1 MQYYLE
7 VSQMG
12 VKDSMTTFFV
22 KQIADYLAKDPEQN
36 ADRMFNIARKLTK
49 NPQHLEQIG
58 QVQEAITKDGNW
70 KEYYH
75 RIMRE
80 LDPKVRNTFIINYFV
95 KSCLIGVPMQHEN
108 AAKIGASVPWA
119 ILIDPTD
126 RCNLRCTGCWAG
138 EYEKKNDLS
147 DELLDRVVGEARDL
161 GIYAIVL
168 SGGEP
173 MTRQNTIFKLA
184 RKYDDMVFLA
194 FTNATLIT
202 EETVKNMKDC
212 ANFTVAISLEGLKES
227 TDQRRGEGTYD
238 KVMHAMDLLREGG
251 IPFGVSTCYTRYN
264 VEEVGS
270 DEYVQTLIDKGAY
283 FNWYFTYVP
292 VGKDADISMMATPE
306 QREYMFHR
314 VDELRRTKDL
324 FLIDF
329 WNDGIYSGGCIAGG
343 RRYLHINAAG
353 EVEPCAFIHYAV
365 DNIKEKSLKECLTSD
380 LMKAY
385 QKRQPFNENLLLP
398 CPLIDNPH
406 KLVEIVEE
414 SNAHFTQSNEDG
426 LYEIAKNLKPYSE
439 EWGKRADKLL
449 EKKAEETAATKA

>member
-1 MQYYLE
+1 
-7 VSQMG
+7 MG
-12 VKDSMTTFFV
+12 IKDSMTSFMV
-22 KQIADYLAKDPEQN
+22 KEIADYLAKDPEKN
-36 ADRMFNIARKLTK
+36 ADRLFGIAKRLTK
-49 NPQHLEQIG
+49 NQQHLEQMDA
-58 QVQEAITKDGNW
+58 VQEAISRDGNW
-70 KEYYH
+70 KDYYH

-95 KSCLIGVPMQHEN
+95 KSCLLGVPKEKET
-108 AAKIGASVPWA
+108 AEKLGVGVPWA

-138 EYEKKNDLS
+138 EYTKKNDLS

-161 GIYAIVL
+161 GIYTIVL

-184 RKYDDMVFLA
+184 RKYNDMIFLA

-202 EETVKNMKDC
+202 EETVKNMQEVS
-212 ANFTVAISLEGLKES
+212 NFTVAISLEGLEGS
-227 TDQRRGEGTYD
+227 TDKRRGAGTFA
-238 KVMHAMDLLREGG
+238 KVMQAMDLLKEAG
-251 IPFGVSTCYTRYN
+251 IPFGVSTCYTHYN

-270 DEYVQTLIDKGAY
+270 DEYIQTLIDKGAY

-292 VGKDADISMMATPE
+292 VGKDADLSLMATPE
-306 QREYMFHR
+306 QREYMYHR
-314 VDELRRTKDL
+314 VNKLRATKDL

-329 WNDGIYSGGCIAGG
+329 WNDGVYSNGCIAGG

-365 DNIKEKSLKECLTSD
+365 DNIKEKSLEECLKSD
-380 LMKAY
+380 LMRAY

-414 SNAHFTQSNEDG
+414 SGAHFTQTNADG
-426 LYEIAKNLKPYSE
+426 LHELAKRLTPYSE
-439 EWGKRADKLL
+439 EWFSRAEKLL
-449 EKKAEETAATKA
+449 GKEKETVKQTGN

>member
-1 MQYYLE
+1 
-7 VSQMG
+7 
-12 VKDSMTTFFV
+12 
-22 KQIADYLAKDPEQN
+22 
-36 ADRMFNIARKLTK
+36 
-49 NPQHLEQIG
+49 
-58 QVQEAITKDGNW
+58 
-70 KEYYH
+70 
-75 RIMRE
+75 
-80 LDPKVRNTFIINYFV
+80 
-95 KSCLIGVPMQHEN
+95 
-108 AAKIGASVPWA
+108 
-119 ILIDPTD
+119 
-126 RCNLRCTGCWAG
+126 
-138 EYEKKNDLS
+138 
-147 DELLDRVVGEARDL
+147 
-161 GIYAIVL
+161 
-168 SGGEP
+168 

-353 EVEPCAFIHYAV
+353 DVEPCAFIHYAV
-365 DNIKEKSLKECLTSD
+365 DNIKEKSLKEWLTAD

-426 LYEIAKNLKPYSE
+426 LYEIAKNLKPDSE